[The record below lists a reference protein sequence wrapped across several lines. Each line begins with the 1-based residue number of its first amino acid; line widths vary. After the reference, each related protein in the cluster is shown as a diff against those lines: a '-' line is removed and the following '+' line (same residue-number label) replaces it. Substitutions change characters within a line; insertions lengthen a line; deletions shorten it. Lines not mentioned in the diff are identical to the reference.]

1 LDDGRAEL
9 QKQIDGLA
17 DIFIDDVAAFRDV
30 SRDKVLSDFG
40 QGSTFLANEA
50 INLGMADEIS
60 SLRDVIAELTTAD
73 TSNNN
78 TNNLN
83 NINNN
88 GVSQMGVKSKRD
100 KQNFSLKATGKTKAD
115 DDEKDSDDTGAE
127 DLDEDRN
134 ESSEDDEDD
143 EVDEACEI
151 KPIVAYV
158 QGMACSAA
166 YWIASATSHIYVDK
180 TATLG
185 SIGVVAAW
193 TDDSKART
201 AAGLTDYE
209 VVSSQSPKK
218 RLDPKLDDGRAE
230 LQKQI
235 DGLADIFID
244 DVAAFRDVSR
254 DKVLSDFGQGSTFL
268 ANEAINLGMA
278 DEISSL
284 RDVIAELTTA
294 DTSNNNTNNLNNI
307 NNNGVSQMGV
317 KSKRD
322 KQNFSLKATGK
333 TKADDDEKDS
343 DDTGAEDLDEDRN
356 ESSED
361 DEDDE
366 GYEGFDDEDVDD
378 EEESSSEDDDDKE
391 TDATKKAI
399 SAFARKNPRL
409 YRAILKRG
417 ARTERRRIASI
428 EKLNIVGHKNLIHQ
442 AKYSKRLT
450 AEQTSYEVLKA
461 EQQQRSKLSD
471 DYASD
476 GSYRVPTSAASVT
489 NKNDDIP
496 SSFFE
501 NVAAGARAVLR
512 GKK

>member
-1 LDDGRAEL
+1 MNSKKKLCHRVL
-9 QKQIDGLA
+9 S
-17 DIFIDDVAAFRDV
+17 FIDKTPWAIKPDALERIISIANRSYSDPNLVAAIKAEQSLLIPESNDN
-30 SRDKVLSDFG
+30 
-40 QGSTFLANEA
+40 NEIA
-50 INLGMADEIS
+50 II
-60 SLRDVIAELTTAD
+60 DVIGSIFTRA
-73 TSNNN
+73 
-78 TNNLN
+78 NLFTE
-83 NINNN
+83 
-88 GVSQMGVKSKRD
+88 VSGAV
-100 KQNFSLKATGKTKAD
+100 SLDALERQLDIALYDDSIKAIILRIDSPGGEVTGTHEFANY
-115 DDEKDSDDTGAE
+115 
-127 DLDEDRN
+127 L
-134 ESSEDDEDD
+134 
-143 EVDEACEI
+143 DEACEI

-158 QGMACSAA
+158 HGMACSAA

-201 AAGLTDYE
+201 AAGLIDYE

-218 RLDPKLDDGRAE
+218 RLDPKQDDGRAE
-230 LQKQI
+230 LQKHI

-254 DKVLSDFGQGSTFL
+254 EKVLSDFGQGSTFL
-268 ANEAINLGMA
+268 ANEAVSIGMA

-307 NNNGVSQMGV
+307 NNNGVSKMGV

-333 TKADDDEKDS
+333 TYADEDEKEL
-343 DDTGAEDLDEDRN
+343 DDKDPDETGAEDLDDDRN

-366 GYEGFDDEDVDD
+366 KVDAEDDEDVGAEDD
-378 EEESSSEDDDDKE
+378 EEKEESSEDDDDDKE
-391 TDATKKAI
+391 TAATKKAI
-399 SAFARKNPRL
+399 SAFARKNPSM
-409 YRAILKRG
+409 YRAIMKRG
-417 ARTERRRIASI
+417 ARKERRRIASI
-428 EKLNIVGHKNLIHQ
+428 EQLNIVGHKKLIHQ
-442 AKYSKRLT
+442 AKFKKCLT
-450 AEQTSYEVLKA
+450 AEQTSYAVLKA

-471 DYASD
+471 DYAFD
-476 GSYRVPTSAASVT
+476 ASYRVPTSTTGSQNKIAAEQ
-489 NKNDDIP
+489 K
-496 SSFFE
+496 SFLE
-501 NVAAGARAVLR
+501 NVAAGAKAMLR

>member
-1 LDDGRAEL
+1 MNSKKKICHRVLS
-9 QKQIDGLA
+9 
-17 DIFIDDVAAFRDV
+17 FIDKTPWAIKPDALEKIIAIANRSYSDPQLVAAIKSEQSLLIPESNDN
-30 SRDKVLSDFG
+30 
-40 QGSTFLANEA
+40 NEIA
-50 INLGMADEIS
+50 II
-60 SLRDVIAELTTAD
+60 DVIGSIFARA
-73 TSNNN
+73 
-78 TNNLN
+78 NLFTE
-83 NINNN
+83 
-88 GVSQMGVKSKRD
+88 VSGAV
-100 KQNFSLKATGKTKAD
+100 SLDALERQLDIALYDDSIKAIILRIDSPGGEVTGTHEFANY
-115 DDEKDSDDTGAE
+115 
-127 DLDEDRN
+127 L
-134 ESSEDDEDD
+134 
-143 EVDEACEI
+143 DEACAI

-158 QGMACSAA
+158 HGMACSAA

-244 DVAAFRDVSR
+244 DVAAFRGVSR

-322 KQNFSLKATGK
+322 KQNFSLKATDK
-333 TKADDDEKDS
+333 TKADDDEKELEDK
-343 DDTGAEDLDEDRN
+343 DPDETGAEDLDDDRN

-361 DEDDE
+361 YEDDE
-366 GYEGFDDEDVDD
+366 KVDAEDDLDD
-378 EEESSSEDDDDKE
+378 EEKKESSEEDDDDKE
-391 TDATKKAI
+391 TEATKKAI
-399 SAFARKNPRL
+399 SAFARKNPSM
-409 YRAILKRG
+409 YRAIIKRG
-417 ARTERRRIASI
+417 ARNERRRIASI
-428 EKLNIVGHKNLIHQ
+428 EQLNIVGHKKLIHQ
-442 AKYSKRLT
+442 AKFKKCLT
-450 AEQTSYEVLKA
+450 AEQTSYAVLKA
-461 EQQQRSKLSD
+461 EQAQRSKLSD

-476 GSYRVPTSAASVT
+476 ASYRVPTSTTGSQ
-489 NKNDDIP
+489 NKIEAEQK
-496 SSFFE
+496 SFLE
-501 NVAAGARAVLR
+501 NVAAGARAMLR

>member
-1 LDDGRAEL
+1 MNSKKKLCHRVL
-9 QKQIDGLA
+9 S
-17 DIFIDDVAAFRDV
+17 FIDKTPWAIKPDALERIISIANRSYSDPNLVAAIKAEQSLLIPESNDN
-30 SRDKVLSDFG
+30 
-40 QGSTFLANEA
+40 NEIA
-50 INLGMADEIS
+50 II
-60 SLRDVIAELTTAD
+60 DVIGSIFTRA
-73 TSNNN
+73 
-78 TNNLN
+78 NLFTE
-83 NINNN
+83 
-88 GVSQMGVKSKRD
+88 VSGAV
-100 KQNFSLKATGKTKAD
+100 SLDALERQLDIALYDDSIKAIILRIDSPGGEVTGTHEFANY
-115 DDEKDSDDTGAE
+115 
-127 DLDEDRN
+127 L
-134 ESSEDDEDD
+134 
-143 EVDEACEI
+143 DEACEI

-284 RDVIAELTTA
+284 REVIAELTTA

-307 NNNGVSQMGV
+307 NNGVSKMGV

-322 KQNFSLKATGK
+322 KQNFSLKATSK
-333 TKADDDEKDS
+333 TKADDDEKELEDK
-343 DDTGAEDLDEDRN
+343 DPDETGAEDLDDDRN

-361 DEDDE
+361 DEEDENVNAEDDD
-366 GYEGFDDEDVDD
+366 DDEDVGAEDD
-378 EEESSSEDDDDKE
+378 EEKEESSEDDDDDDKE
-391 TDATKKAI
+391 TEATKKAI
-399 SAFARKNPRL
+399 SAFSRKNPSM
-409 YRAILKRG
+409 YRAIMKRG
-417 ARTERRRIASI
+417 ARKERRRIASI
-428 EKLNIVGHKNLIHQ
+428 EQLNIVGHKKLIHQ
-442 AKYSKRLT
+442 AKFKKRLT
-450 AEQTSYEVLKA
+450 AAQTSYAVLKA
-461 EQQQRSKLSD
+461 EQKRRSKLSD

-476 GSYRVPTSAASVT
+476 ASYRVPTSTTGSQNKTAAEQ
-489 NKNDDIP
+489 K
-496 SSFFE
+496 SFLE
-501 NVAAGARAVLR
+501 NVAAGAKAMLR

>member
-1 LDDGRAEL
+1 MNSKKKLCHRVL
-9 QKQIDGLA
+9 S
-17 DIFIDDVAAFRDV
+17 FIDKTPWAIKPDALEKIIAIANRSYSDPQLVAAIK
-30 SRDKVLSDFG
+30 SEQSLLIPESNYN
-40 QGSTFLANEA
+40 NEIA
-50 INLGMADEIS
+50 II
-60 SLRDVIAELTTAD
+60 DVIGSIFARANLFTEVSGAVSLEALERQLDTALYD
-73 TSNNN
+73 DS
-78 TNNLN
+78 
-83 NINNN
+83 I
-88 GVSQMGVKSKRD
+88 
-100 KQNFSLKATGKTKAD
+100 KAIILRIDSPGGEVTGTHEFANY
-115 DDEKDSDDTGAE
+115 
-127 DLDEDRN
+127 L
-134 ESSEDDEDD
+134 
-143 EVDEACEI
+143 DEACEI

-158 QGMACSAA
+158 HGMACSAA

-268 ANEAINLGMA
+268 ANEAIILGMA

-284 RDVIAELTTA
+284 RDVITELTTA

-322 KQNFSLKATGK
+322 KQNFSLKATDK
-333 TKADDDEKDS
+333 TKADEDEKELEDK
-343 DDTGAEDLDEDRN
+343 DPDEETGAEDLEDDRNESSEDEEDDEKVDAEDDEDVGAEDDDEKKE

-361 DEDDE
+361 DEDD
-366 GYEGFDDEDVDD
+366 
-378 EEESSSEDDDDKE
+378 DKE
-391 TDATKKAI
+391 TEATKKAI
-399 SAFARKNPRL
+399 SAFSRKNPSM
-409 YRAILKRG
+409 YRAIMKRG
-417 ARTERRRIASI
+417 ARKERRRIASI
-428 EKLNIVGHKNLIHQ
+428 EQLNIVGHKKLIHQ
-442 AKYSKRLT
+442 AKFKKRLT
-450 AEQTSYEVLKA
+450 AAQTSYEVLKA
-461 EQQQRSKLSD
+461 EQKQRSKLSD

-476 GSYRVPTSAASVT
+476 ASYRVPTSTTGSQ
-489 NKNDDIP
+489 NKTEAEQK
-496 SSFFE
+496 SFLE
-501 NVAAGARAVLR
+501 NVAAGARAVFR

>member
-1 LDDGRAEL
+1 MNS
-9 QKQIDGLA
+9 QKKLCHRVLT
-17 DIFIDDVAAFRDV
+17 FIGKTPWAIKPDALEKIISIATRSYSDPQLVAAIKSEQSLLITESDANSDIAVIDVFGPIFTRADFFSDV
-30 SRDKVLSDFG
+30 SG
-40 QGSTFLANEA
+40 AA
-50 INLGMADEIS
+50 
-60 SLRDVIAELTTAD
+60 SLD
-73 TSNNN
+73 
-78 TNNLN
+78 
-83 NINNN
+83 
-88 GVSQMGVKSKRD
+88 
-100 KQNFSLKATGKTKAD
+100 SL
-115 DDEKDSDDTGAE
+115 ERR
-127 DLDEDRN
+127 LDEALY
-134 ESSEDDEDD
+134 DDSIKAIILRIDSPGG
-143 EVDEACEI
+143 EVTGTHEFANYLDEACEI

-158 QGMACSAA
+158 NGMACSAA

-244 DVAAFRDVSR
+244 DVAAFRGVSR

-268 ANEAINLGMA
+268 ANDAINLGMA

-333 TKADDDEKDS
+333 TKADDDEKDP
-343 DDTGAEDLDEDRN
+343 DETGAEDL
-356 ESSED
+356 
-361 DEDDE
+361 DDE

-391 TDATKKAI
+391 TDATKKAL
-399 SAFARKNPRL
+399 SAFARKNPGL
-409 YRAILKRG
+409 YRAIMGRG

-428 EKLNIVGHKNLIHQ
+428 EALNIVGHKELIHQ
-442 AKYSKRLT
+442 AKYLKGLT
-450 AEQTSYEVLKA
+450 AEQTSYAILKV

-476 GSYRVPTSAASVT
+476 ASFRVHTSTASVT
-489 NKNDDIP
+489 KNNEAVAKKD
-496 SSFFE
+496 FLE
-501 NVAAGARAVLR
+501 NVAAGARAAGR
-512 GKK
+512 RK

>member
-1 LDDGRAEL
+1 MNSKKKLCHRVL
-9 QKQIDGLA
+9 S
-17 DIFIDDVAAFRDV
+17 FIDKTPWAIKPDALEKIISIANRSYSDPNLVAAIKAEQSLLIPESNDN
-30 SRDKVLSDFG
+30 
-40 QGSTFLANEA
+40 NEIA
-50 INLGMADEIS
+50 II
-60 SLRDVIAELTTAD
+60 DVIGSIFARA
-73 TSNNN
+73 
-78 TNNLN
+78 NLFTE
-83 NINNN
+83 
-88 GVSQMGVKSKRD
+88 VSGAVSLEALERQLD
-100 KQNFSLKATGKTKAD
+100 KALYDDSIKAIILRIDSPGGEVTGTH
-115 DDEKDSDDTGAE
+115 EFVNY
-127 DLDEDRN
+127 L
-134 ESSEDDEDD
+134 
-143 EVDEACEI
+143 DEACEI

-158 QGMACSAA
+158 AGMACSAA

-254 DKVLSDFGQGSTFL
+254 DKVISDFGRGSTFL
-268 ANEAINLGMA
+268 ANEAIALGMA

-284 RDVIAELTTA
+284 REVIAELTTA

-307 NNNGVSQMGV
+307 NNDGVSQMGV

-333 TKADDDEKDS
+333 TKADEDEKELEDKDPDES
-343 DDTGAEDLDEDRN
+343 GAEDLDNDRN

-361 DEDDE
+361 DEEDDD
-366 GYEGFDDEDVDD
+366 DDEDVGAEDD
-378 EEESSSEDDDDKE
+378 EEKEEESSEDDADDKE
-391 TDATKKAI
+391 TAATKKAI
-399 SAFARKNPRL
+399 SAFARKNPSM
-409 YRAILKRG
+409 YRAIMKRG
-417 ARTERRRIASI
+417 ARKERSRIASI
-428 EKLNIVGHKNLIHQ
+428 EQLNIVGHKNLIHK
-442 AKYSKRLT
+442 AKFSSCLT
-450 AEQTSYEVLKA
+450 AEETSYAVLKA
-461 EQQQRSKLSD
+461 EQKQRSKLSD

-476 GSYRVPTSAASVT
+476 ASYRVPTSTTGSQNKIAAEQ
-489 NKNDDIP
+489 K
-496 SSFFE
+496 SFLE
-501 NVAAGARAVLR
+501 NVTAGARAVFR

>member
-1 LDDGRAEL
+1 MNSKKKICHRVLT
-9 QKQIDGLA
+9 
-17 DIFIDDVAAFRDV
+17 FIGKTPWAIKPDALEKIISIATRSYSDPQLVAAIKSEQSLLITESDDNSDIAVIDVFGPIFTRADFFSDV
-30 SRDKVLSDFG
+30 SG
-40 QGSTFLANEA
+40 AA
-50 INLGMADEIS
+50 
-60 SLRDVIAELTTAD
+60 SLD
-73 TSNNN
+73 
-78 TNNLN
+78 
-83 NINNN
+83 
-88 GVSQMGVKSKRD
+88 
-100 KQNFSLKATGKTKAD
+100 SL
-115 DDEKDSDDTGAE
+115 ERR
-127 DLDEDRN
+127 LDEALY
-134 ESSEDDEDD
+134 DDSIKAIILRIDSPGG
-143 EVDEACEI
+143 EVTGTHEFANYLDEACEI

-254 DKVLSDFGQGSTFL
+254 NKVLSDFGQGSTFL
-268 ANEAINLGMA
+268 ANEAIKIGMA

-284 RDVIAELTTA
+284 REVIAELTTA

-333 TKADDDEKDS
+333 TKADEDEKELEDKDPDES
-343 DDTGAEDLDEDRN
+343 GAEDLDDDRN

-361 DEDDE
+361 DEEDE
-366 GYEGFDDEDVDD
+366 NVDAEDDEDVGAEDDD
-378 EEESSSEDDDDKE
+378 EKKEESSEDDEDDDKE
-391 TDATKKAI
+391 TEATKKAI
-399 SAFARKNPRL
+399 SAFARKNPSM
-409 YRAILKRG
+409 YRAIMKRG
-417 ARTERRRIASI
+417 ARKERSRIASI
-428 EKLNIVGHKNLIHQ
+428 EQLNIVGHKKLIHQ
-442 AKYSKRLT
+442 AKYSKCLT
-450 AEQTSYEVLKA
+450 AEQTSYAVLKA
-461 EQQQRSKLSD
+461 EQKQRSKLSD

-476 GSYRVPTSAASVT
+476 ASYRVPTSTVGSNNNIAT
-489 NKNDDIP
+489 DQK
-496 SSFFE
+496 SFLA
-501 NVAAGARAVLR
+501 NVAAGARAVLG

>member
-1 LDDGRAEL
+1 MNSKKKICHRVLS
-9 QKQIDGLA
+9 
-17 DIFIDDVAAFRDV
+17 FIDKTPWAIKPDALEKIIAIANRSYSEPQLVAAIKSEQSLLIPESNDN
-30 SRDKVLSDFG
+30 
-40 QGSTFLANEA
+40 NEIA
-50 INLGMADEIS
+50 II
-60 SLRDVIAELTTAD
+60 DVIGSIFARANLFTEVSGAVSLEALERQLDTALYD
-73 TSNNN
+73 DS
-78 TNNLN
+78 
-83 NINNN
+83 I
-88 GVSQMGVKSKRD
+88 
-100 KQNFSLKATGKTKAD
+100 KAIILRIDSPGGEVTGTH
-115 DDEKDSDDTGAE
+115 EFVNY
-127 DLDEDRN
+127 L
-134 ESSEDDEDD
+134 
-143 EVDEACEI
+143 DEACEI

-158 QGMACSAA
+158 AGMACSAA

-268 ANEAINLGMA
+268 ANEAITLGMA

-284 RDVIAELTTA
+284 REVIAELTTA

-307 NNNGVSQMGV
+307 NNGVSKMGV

-333 TKADDDEKDS
+333 TKADDDEKELEDK
-343 DDTGAEDLDEDRN
+343 DPDETGAEDLDDDRN

-361 DEDDE
+361 DEENENVNAEDDD
-366 GYEGFDDEDVDD
+366 DDEDVGAEDD
-378 EEESSSEDDDDKE
+378 EKKEESSEDDDDDKE
-391 TDATKKAI
+391 TAATKKAI
-399 SAFARKNPRL
+399 SAFARKNPSM
-409 YRAILKRG
+409 YRAIMKRG
-417 ARTERRRIASI
+417 ARNERKRIASI
-428 EKLNIVGHKNLIHQ
+428 EQLNIVGHKKLIHQ
-442 AKYSKRLT
+442 AKFEKRLT
-450 AEQTSYEVLKA
+450 AEQTSYAVLKA
-461 EQQQRSKLSD
+461 EQKQRSKLSD

-476 GSYRVPTSAASVT
+476 ASYRVPTSTPGSQNKTAAEQ
-489 NKNDDIP
+489 K
-496 SSFFE
+496 SFLE

>member
-1 LDDGRAEL
+1 MNSDDS
-9 QKQIDGLA
+9 QKKLCHRVLT
-17 DIFIDDVAAFRDV
+17 FIGKTPWAIKPDALEKIISIATRSYSDPQLVAAIKSEQSLLITESDDNSDIAVIDVFGPIFTRADFFSDV
-30 SRDKVLSDFG
+30 SG
-40 QGSTFLANEA
+40 AA
-50 INLGMADEIS
+50 
-60 SLRDVIAELTTAD
+60 SLD
-73 TSNNN
+73 
-78 TNNLN
+78 
-83 NINNN
+83 
-88 GVSQMGVKSKRD
+88 
-100 KQNFSLKATGKTKAD
+100 SL
-115 DDEKDSDDTGAE
+115 ERR
-127 DLDEDRN
+127 LDEALY
-134 ESSEDDEDD
+134 DDSIKAIILRIDSPGG
-143 EVDEACEI
+143 EVTGTHEFANYLDEACEI

-218 RLDPKLDDGRAE
+218 RLDPKLDEGRAE

-254 DKVLSDFGQGSTFL
+254 EKVLLDFGQGSTFL
-268 ANEAINLGMA
+268 ANEAIKIGMA

-333 TKADDDEKDS
+333 TKADDDEKDP
-343 DDTGAEDLDEDRN
+343 DETGAEDLDEDRN

-361 DEDDE
+361 DEYD
-366 GYEGFDDEDVDD
+366 EGFDDEDVDD
-378 EEESSSEDDDDKE
+378 EDESSSEDDDDKE

-428 EKLNIVGHKNLIHQ
+428 EALNIVGHKELIHQ
-442 AKYSKRLT
+442 AKYLKRLT
-450 AEQTSYEVLKA
+450 AEQTSYAVLKA
-461 EQQQRSKLSD
+461 EQRQRSKLSD

-489 NKNDDIP
+489 NKNDNIP

-501 NVAAGARAVLR
+501 NVAAGARAALR

>member
-1 LDDGRAEL
+1 MNSDDS
-9 QKQIDGLA
+9 QKKLCHRVLT
-17 DIFIDDVAAFRDV
+17 FIGKTPWAIKPDALEKIISIATRSYSDPQLVAAIKSEQSLLITESDDNSDIAVIDVFGPIFTRADFFSDV
-30 SRDKVLSDFG
+30 SG
-40 QGSTFLANEA
+40 AA
-50 INLGMADEIS
+50 
-60 SLRDVIAELTTAD
+60 SLD
-73 TSNNN
+73 
-78 TNNLN
+78 
-83 NINNN
+83 
-88 GVSQMGVKSKRD
+88 
-100 KQNFSLKATGKTKAD
+100 SL
-115 DDEKDSDDTGAE
+115 ERR
-127 DLDEDRN
+127 LDEALY
-134 ESSEDDEDD
+134 DDSIKAIILRIDSPGG
-143 EVDEACEI
+143 EVTGTHEFANYLDEACEI

-218 RLDPKLDDGRAE
+218 RLDPKLDEGRAE

-254 DKVLSDFGQGSTFL
+254 EKVLLDFGQGSTFL
-268 ANEAINLGMA
+268 ANEAIKIGMA

-333 TKADDDEKDS
+333 TKADDDEKDP
-343 DDTGAEDLDEDRN
+343 DETGAEDLDEDRN
-356 ESSED
+356 ESS
-361 DEDDE
+361 EDDE

-399 SAFARKNPRL
+399 ATFARKNPRL

-428 EKLNIVGHKNLIHQ
+428 EALNIVGHKELIHQ
-442 AKYSKRLT
+442 AKYLKRLT
-450 AEQTSYEVLKA
+450 AEQTSYAVLKA
-461 EQQQRSKLSD
+461 EQRQRSKLSD

-476 GSYRVPTSAASVT
+476 ASYRVPTSTASVT
-489 NKNDDIP
+489 KNNEAVAKKD
-496 SSFFE
+496 FLE
-501 NVAAGARAVLR
+501 NVAAGARAAGR
-512 GKK
+512 SKK

>member
-1 LDDGRAEL
+1 MNSKKKICHRVLS
-9 QKQIDGLA
+9 
-17 DIFIDDVAAFRDV
+17 FIDKTPWAIKPDALERIISIANRSYSDPNLVAAIKAEQSLLIPESNDN
-30 SRDKVLSDFG
+30 
-40 QGSTFLANEA
+40 NEIA
-50 INLGMADEIS
+50 II
-60 SLRDVIAELTTAD
+60 DVIGSIFARANLFTEVSGAVSLEALERQLDTALYD
-73 TSNNN
+73 DS
-78 TNNLN
+78 
-83 NINNN
+83 I
-88 GVSQMGVKSKRD
+88 
-100 KQNFSLKATGKTKAD
+100 KAIILRIDSPGGEVTGTHEFANY
-115 DDEKDSDDTGAE
+115 
-127 DLDEDRN
+127 L
-134 ESSEDDEDD
+134 
-143 EVDEACEI
+143 DEACEI

-158 QGMACSAA
+158 HGMACSAA

-268 ANEAINLGMA
+268 ANEAITLGMA

-284 RDVIAELTTA
+284 RDVIAELTTV

-307 NNNGVSQMGV
+307 NNGVSQMGV

-322 KQNFSLKATGK
+322 KQNFSLKAMGK
-333 TKADDDEKDS
+333 TKADEDEKELEDKDPDES
-343 DDTGAEDLDEDRN
+343 GAEDLDDDRN

-366 GYEGFDDEDVDD
+366 KVDAEDEDVGAEDD
-378 EEESSSEDDDDKE
+378 EEKEESSEDDDDDKE
-391 TDATKKAI
+391 TAATKKAI
-399 SAFARKNPRL
+399 SAFARKNPSM
-409 YRAILKRG
+409 YSAIMKRG
-417 ARTERRRIASI
+417 ARKERRRIASI
-428 EKLNIVGHKNLIHQ
+428 EQLNIVGHKKLIHQ
-442 AKYSKRLT
+442 AKYLKRLT

-461 EQQQRSKLSD
+461 EQKQRSKLSD

-476 GSYRVPTSAASVT
+476 ASYRVPTSTTGSQNKTAAEQ
-489 NKNDDIP
+489 K
-496 SSFFE
+496 SFLE

>member
-1 LDDGRAEL
+1 MNSDDS
-9 QKQIDGLA
+9 QKKLCHRVLT
-17 DIFIDDVAAFRDV
+17 FIGKTPWAIKPDALEKIISIATRSYSDPQLVAAIKSEQSLLITESDDNSDIAVIDVFGPIFTRADFFSDV
-30 SRDKVLSDFG
+30 SG
-40 QGSTFLANEA
+40 AA
-50 INLGMADEIS
+50 
-60 SLRDVIAELTTAD
+60 SLD
-73 TSNNN
+73 
-78 TNNLN
+78 
-83 NINNN
+83 
-88 GVSQMGVKSKRD
+88 
-100 KQNFSLKATGKTKAD
+100 SL
-115 DDEKDSDDTGAE
+115 ERR
-127 DLDEDRN
+127 LDEALY
-134 ESSEDDEDD
+134 DDSIKAIILRIDSPGG
-143 EVDEACEI
+143 EVTGTHEFANYLDEACEI

-218 RLDPKLDDGRAE
+218 RLDPKLDEGRAE

-254 DKVLSDFGQGSTFL
+254 EKVLLDFGQGSTFL
-268 ANEAINLGMA
+268 ANEAIKIGMA

-333 TKADDDEKDS
+333 TKADEDENELDEKGA
-343 DDTGAEDLDEDRN
+343 DDLEDDRN

-361 DEDDE
+361 DEEDE
-366 GYEGFDDEDVDD
+366 NVDAEDD
-378 EEESSSEDDDDKE
+378 EEVGADDDLDDEEKEESSDDDDKE
-391 TDATKKAI
+391 TAATKKAI
-399 SAFARKNPRL
+399 SAFSRKNPSM
-409 YRAILKRG
+409 YRAIMKRG
-417 ARTERRRIASI
+417 ARKERSRIASI
-428 EKLNIVGHKNLIHQ
+428 EQLNIVGHKKLIHQ
-442 AKYSKRLT
+442 AKFKKCLT
-450 AEQTSYEVLKA
+450 AEQTSYAVLKA
-461 EQQQRSKLSD
+461 EQAQRSKLSD

-476 GSYRVPTSAASVT
+476 ASYRVPTSTTGSQ
-489 NKNDDIP
+489 NKIVAEQK
-496 SSFFE
+496 SFLE
-501 NVAAGARAVLR
+501 NVAAGAKAMLR

>member
-1 LDDGRAEL
+1 MNSDDS
-9 QKQIDGLA
+9 QKKLCHRVLT
-17 DIFIDDVAAFRDV
+17 FIGKTPWAIKPDALEKIISIATRSYSDPQLVAAIKSEQSLLITESDDNSDIAVIDVFGPIFTRADFFSDV
-30 SRDKVLSDFG
+30 SG
-40 QGSTFLANEA
+40 AA
-50 INLGMADEIS
+50 
-60 SLRDVIAELTTAD
+60 SLD
-73 TSNNN
+73 
-78 TNNLN
+78 
-83 NINNN
+83 
-88 GVSQMGVKSKRD
+88 
-100 KQNFSLKATGKTKAD
+100 SL
-115 DDEKDSDDTGAE
+115 ERR
-127 DLDEDRN
+127 LDEALY
-134 ESSEDDEDD
+134 DDSIKAIILRIDSPGG
-143 EVDEACEI
+143 EVTGTHEFANYLDEACEI

-450 AEQTSYEVLKA
+450 AEQTSYAVLKA